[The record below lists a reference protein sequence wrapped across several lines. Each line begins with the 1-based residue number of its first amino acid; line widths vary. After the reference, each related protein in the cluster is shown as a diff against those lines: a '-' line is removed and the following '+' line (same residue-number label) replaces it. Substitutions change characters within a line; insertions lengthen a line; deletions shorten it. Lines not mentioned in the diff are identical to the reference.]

1 MAQVKRRKIDT
12 ATVGYNCYNGYNE
25 IATVDYTISHTI
37 NPYFKVDF
45 VWLNLSYYKDEILS
59 SKINSSAVIKFKSEV
74 LFRDSKFIES
84 FELGNSN
91 ALPYIVITNPTN
103 LKYYY
108 MLSEKDRAKLSF
120 LVLGAEA
127 AVENIKFY
135 TDGLIPILNTI
146 NKANDNT
153 KRMSATILYKL
164 MSNYDNYKG
173 LAILSKYIS
182 NRNINWIGLVDR
194 YCILDHKLDF
204 YNRHKLDNYN
214 VCLEIIS
221 SKQLQLIKKIIT
233 VNLPIC
239 LAETIE
245 ETFGRYVKKEL
256 FNYYLSRGM
265 MKYFNLDYVNH
276 ANVRLVLPMFDSI
289 TKAKILLWL
298 REDYYCYF
306 PLIADRYNIV
316 YIKKHVNLEQF
327 KNIEIVPT
335 ECIVCYELTMDY
347 TSCYHRLC
355 SKCDEKLLTNKC
367 PMCRQT
373 LSN

>member
-12 ATVGYNCYNGYNE
+12 
-25 IATVDYTISHTI
+25 VDYTINCTI
-37 NPYFKVDF
+37 NPYYKVDF
-45 VWLNLSYYKDEILS
+45 VWLNLSHYKNEILD

-135 TDGLIPILNTI
+135 TEGLSLILNTI

-153 KRMSATILYKL
+153 KRMLATILYKL

-173 LAILSKYIS
+173 LAMLSKYIS
-182 NRNINWIGLVDR
+182 NRNINWIGLVNN

-221 SKQLQLIKKIIT
+221 SKQSRLIKKIIT

-239 LAETIE
+239 LAET
-245 ETFGRYVKKEL
+245 
-256 FNYYLSRGM
+256 S
-265 MKYFNLDYVNH
+265 
-276 ANVRLVLPMFDSI
+276 
-289 TKAKILLWL
+289 
-298 REDYYCYF
+298 
-306 PLIADRYNIV
+306 
-316 YIKKHVNLEQF
+316 
-327 KNIEIVPT
+327 
-335 ECIVCYELTMDY
+335 LTV
-347 TSCYHRLC
+347 
-355 SKCDEKLLTNKC
+355 
-367 PMCRQT
+367 
-373 LSN
+373 